1 MVWRLHLSDQS
12 IPYLDI
18 LSGGNHPLL
27 ACWIRHNYVAY
38 YDLITGNQVGE
49 KFITATGMEDRR
61 GDAWQLFL
69 ANLIAPNGVY
79 LPFVRLEGVT
89 VFLSKDGKLRLY
101 QSGTTDLYLENLGE
115 ETSLVVHDDGF
126 VAVGLDRFLGLI
138 AALDRSGDI
147 HIFQQNIK
155 VGVFP
160 TGLTP
165 RSELRA
171 SIAISH
177 GGSAVYV
184 CDGETI
190 IRTDSSGKIHKKIT
204 SHYPIRQIVCSPNG
218 LILLTHDFENG
229 VIRAYEGATFTPT
242 HQRFGI
248 DLLLEAQPR
257 QLLADMP
264 PRAVTIS
271 ALDVDD
277 SGNIAFSMSGVICVT
292 HRDRMDSIPRLQS
305 LF

>member
-18 LSGGNHPLL
+18 LSGNPPLL

-38 YDLITGNQVGE
+38 YDLKTGNQVGE

-79 LPFVRLEGVT
+79 LPYVRLEGVT

-101 QSGTTDLYLENLGE
+101 QSGTTDLYMENLGE
-115 ETSLVVHDDGF
+115 ETALAIHDDGF
-126 VAVGLDRFLGLI
+126 VAVGLDRFLGLV
-138 AALDRSGDI
+138 AALDRGGDI

-277 SGNIAFSMSGVICVT
+277 AGHIAFSMSGVICVT

>member
-1 MVWRLHLSDQS
+1 MVWRLHLSNQS
-12 IPYLDI
+12 IPHLDI
-18 LSGGNHPLL
+18 LSGGSYPLL

-38 YDLITGNQVGE
+38 YDLVTGNYVGD
-49 KFITATGMEDRR
+49 KFITATGMEDRQ
-61 GDAWQLFL
+61 GDAWQLFV
-69 ANLIAPNGVY
+69 ANLVAPNGVY
-79 LPFVRLEGVT
+79 LPCIRLDGVT

-101 QSGTTDLYLENLGE
+101 QSGTTDLYLENVGE
-115 ETSLVVHDDGF
+115 EIPLIIHDDGF

-138 AALDRSGDI
+138 AALDRSGNI
-147 HIFQQNIK
+147 HIFQQHIK
-155 VGVFP
+155 IGVFP

-190 IRTDSSGKIHKKIT
+190 IRTDSSGRIHKKIT
-204 SHYPIRQIVCSPNG
+204 SHYPIRQIACSPNG
-218 LILLTHDFENG
+218 FILLTHDFENG
-229 VIRAYEGATFTPT
+229 VLRTYEGTTFTPT

-248 DLLLEAQPR
+248 DLLLEAEPR

-271 ALDVDD
+271 GLDVDD
-277 SGNIAFSMSGVICVT
+277 AGNIAFSMSGVVCVT
-292 HRDRMDSIPRLQS
+292 HRDRMDTIPRLQA

>member
-18 LSGGNHPLL
+18 LSGKTPLL
-27 ACWIRHNYVAY
+27 ACWIRHNYVVY
-38 YDLITGNQVGE
+38 YDLATGTQVGE
-49 KFITATGMEDRR
+49 KAILATGMEDRR

-69 ANLIAPNGVY
+69 ANLIAPNGLY
-79 LPFVRLEGVT
+79 LPTIRLEGVT
-89 VFLSKDGKLRLY
+89 VFMSNDGKLRLY
-101 QSGTTDLYLENLGE
+101 QSGTTDLYLENLGQE
-115 ETSLVVHDDGF
+115 IPLVIHDDGF

-138 AALDRSGDI
+138 AALDRAGNL
-147 HIFQQNIK
+147 HLFQQHMK
-155 VGVFP
+155 VGIFP

-165 RSELRA
+165 RSERRA

-184 CDGETI
+184 CDGEKI
-190 IRTDSSGKIHKKIT
+190 IRTDSSGKIHKTIE

-248 DLLLEAQPR
+248 DLLVSAQPR

-277 SGNIAFSMSGVICVT
+277 VGTIAFSMSGVICVT
-292 HRDRMDSIPRLQS
+292 HRDQMDTIPRLQS